1 MNVILLEKVHK
12 FGNLGDTVAVK
23 PGFGRNFL
31 IPKGMAVPATPD
43 NVAKF
48 EARRA
53 ELENVA
59 AEKLAAAE
67 SRRESLAD
75 VAVTIAHK
83 AGDEGKLFG
92 SVGTAEIARAI
103 TDAGV
108 EVEKRE
114 VRLPEGAIRQTGEY
128 DIDVELHS
136 DVVASVRVN
145 IVADKLYNKAF
156 VH

>member
-12 FGNLGDTVAVK
+12 LGNLGDTVAVK

-53 ELENVA
+53 ELENTA

-67 SRRESLAD
+67 SRRDSLANIT
-75 VAVTIAHK
+75 VTIAHK

-92 SVGTAEIARAI
+92 SVGTADIAHAI
-103 TDAGV
+103 TEAGV
-108 EVEKRE
+108 QVEKRE
-114 VRLPEGAIRQTGEY
+114 VRLPEGAIRQIGEY
-128 DIDVELHS
+128 DIDIELHS
-136 DVVASVRVN
+136 DVVASVKLNV
-145 IVADKLYNKAF
+145 VAE
-156 VH
+156 